1 MHTQMNSYQIN
12 NTNNLNVVDNTNS
25 ARNKKI
31 TISNLCKRF
40 KDKLIL
46 KDINLSVYEDE
57 IVSIIGPSGC
67 GKSTIFNILS
77 NLTTPDSGEININGK
92 FSYMYQKDLL
102 LPYKNIID
110 NVSMP
115 LILKNEKKK
124 KSHEKV
130 KPYFSIFGLEG
141 YENKYPDEL
150 SGGMRQRVN
159 FMRTFINSSDIM
171 LLDEPFGA
179 LDSITRTSMQNWL
192 LDIKKDIKSTILLIT
207 HDIDEAIIL
216 SNRIYILSN
225 KPAVVN
231 KEVLVDKSLYNK
243 DNLEN
248 VAKLKKEI
256 LGYL

>member
-1 MHTQMNSYQIN
+1 MPIQMNSYQ
-12 NTNNLNVVDNTNS
+12 TN
-25 ARNKKI
+25 NKKI
-31 TISNLCKRF
+31 IISNLSKTY

-46 KDINLSVYEDE
+46 KDIDLYVYEEE

-77 NLTTPDSGEININGK
+77 NLTTYDSGEVDINGR

-110 NVSMP
+110 NVSLP
-115 LILKNEKKK
+115 LILKGEKKK
-124 KSHEKV
+124 KSHNTV
-130 KPYFSIFGLEG
+130 KPYFSTFGLEG
-141 YENKYPDEL
+141 YENKYPSEL
-150 SGGMRQRVN
+150 SGGMRQRAN

-192 LDIKKDIKSTILLIT
+192 LDIKKEIKSTILLIT
-207 HDIDEAIIL
+207 HDIDEAITL
-216 SNRIYILSN
+216 SDRIYILSN

-231 KEVLVDKSLYNK
+231 KEIFVDKNIYNR

-248 VAKLKKEI
+248 IARLKKKI
-256 LGYL
+256 LDYL

>member
-1 MHTQMNSYQIN
+1 MNSYQ
-12 NTNNLNVVDNTNS
+12 TN
-25 ARNKKI
+25 NKKI
-31 TISNLCKRF
+31 VISNLSKKY

-46 KDINLSVYEDE
+46 KDIDLHVYEDE

-77 NLTTPDSGEININGK
+77 NLTTCDSGDVDINGR

-110 NVSMP
+110 NVSLP
-115 LILKNEKKK
+115 LVLKGEKKK
-124 KSHEKV
+124 KSREIV
-130 KPYFSIFGLEG
+130 KPYFSTFGLEG
-141 YENKYPDEL
+141 YENKYPNEL

-159 FMRTFINSSDIM
+159 FMRTFVNSSDIM

-179 LDSITRTSMQNWL
+179 LDSITRSSMQNWL
-192 LDIKKDIKSTILLIT
+192 LDIKREIKSTILLIT
-207 HDIDEAIIL
+207 HDIDEAILL
-216 SNRIYILSN
+216 SDRIYILSN
-225 KPAVVN
+225 KPAVIT
-231 KEVLVDKSLYNK
+231 KEIFVDNRVYDK

>member
-25 ARNKKI
+25 AKNKKI

-102 LPYKNIID
+102 LPYRNIID

-179 LDSITRTSMQNWL
+179 LDSITRSSMQNWL

-216 SNRIYILSN
+216 SN
-225 KPAVVN
+225 KPAVIN
-231 KEVLVDKSLYNK
+231 KEILLDKNIYNK

>member
-12 NTNNLNVVDNTNS
+12 NTTNLNVVDNTNS
-25 ARNKKI
+25 AKNKKI

-159 FMRTFINSSDIM
+159 FMRTFINSSNIM

-225 KPAVVN
+225 KPAVIN
-231 KEVLVDKSLYNK
+231 KEILLDKNIYNK

>member
-1 MHTQMNSYQIN
+1 MHIQMNSYQ
-12 NTNNLNVVDNTNS
+12 T
-25 ARNKKI
+25 NKKI
-31 TISNLCKRF
+31 IISNLSKKY

-46 KDINLSVYEDE
+46 KDIDLHVYDEE

-77 NLTTPDSGEININGK
+77 NLTTSDSGEVDINGR

-102 LPYKNIID
+102 LPYKNIMD
-110 NVSMP
+110 NVSLP
-115 LILKNEKKK
+115 LILKGEKKK
-124 KSHEKV
+124 KSQETV
-130 KPYFSIFGLEG
+130 KPYFSTFGLEG
-141 YENKYPDEL
+141 YENKYPHEL

-159 FMRTFINSSDIM
+159 FMRTFVNSSDIM

-179 LDSITRTSMQNWL
+179 LDSITRASMQNWL
-192 LDIKKDIKSTILLIT
+192 LDIKKEIKSTILLIT

-216 SNRIYILSN
+216 SDRIYILSN
-225 KPAVVN
+225 KPAVIN
-231 KEVLVDKSLYNK
+231 KEVIVDKRIYNK

-248 VAKLKKEI
+248 IAKLKKEI

>member
-25 ARNKKI
+25 AKNKKI

-159 FMRTFINSSDIM
+159 FMRTFIMKKLS
-171 LLDEPFGA
+171 LTFPYLD
-179 LDSITRTSMQNWL
+179 
-192 LDIKKDIKSTILLIT
+192 
-207 HDIDEAIIL
+207 
-216 SNRIYILSN
+216 
-225 KPAVVN
+225 
-231 KEVLVDKSLYNK
+231 
-243 DNLEN
+243 
-248 VAKLKKEI
+248 
-256 LGYL
+256 

>member
-1 MHTQMNSYQIN
+1 MNSYQ
-12 NTNNLNVVDNTNS
+12 T
-25 ARNKKI
+25 NKKI
-31 TISNLCKRF
+31 VISNLSKKY

-46 KDINLSVYEDE
+46 KDIDLHVYDEE

-77 NLTTPDSGEININGK
+77 NLTTSDSGEVDINGR

-102 LPYKNIID
+102 LPYKNIMD
-110 NVSMP
+110 NVSLP
-115 LILKNEKKK
+115 LILKGEKKK
-124 KSHEKV
+124 KSYETV
-130 KPYFSIFGLEG
+130 KPYFSTFGLEG
-141 YENKYPDEL
+141 YENKFPHEL

-159 FMRTFINSSDIM
+159 FMRTFVNSSNIM

-179 LDSITRTSMQNWL
+179 LDSITRASMQNWL
-192 LDIKKDIKSTILLIT
+192 LDIKKEIKSTILLIT

-216 SNRIYILSN
+216 SDRIYILSN
-225 KPAVVN
+225 KPAVIN
-231 KEVLVDKSLYNK
+231 KEVIVDKRIYNK

-248 VAKLKKEI
+248 IAKLKKEI

>member
-1 MHTQMNSYQIN
+1 MHIQMNSYQ
-12 NTNNLNVVDNTNS
+12 T
-25 ARNKKI
+25 NKKI
-31 TISNLCKRF
+31 VISNLSKKY

-46 KDINLSVYEDE
+46 KDIDLHVYDEE

-77 NLTTPDSGEININGK
+77 NLTTSDSGEVDINGR

-102 LPYKNIID
+102 LPYKNIMD
-110 NVSMP
+110 NVSLP
-115 LILKNEKKK
+115 LILKGEKKK
-124 KSHEKV
+124 KSHETV
-130 KPYFSIFGLEG
+130 KPYFSTFGLEG
-141 YENKYPDEL
+141 YENKYPHEL

-159 FMRTFINSSDIM
+159 FMRTFVNSSDIM

-179 LDSITRTSMQNWL
+179 LDSITRASMQNWL
-192 LDIKKDIKSTILLIT
+192 LDIKKEIKSTILLIT

-216 SNRIYILSN
+216 SDRIYILSN
-225 KPAVVN
+225 KPAVIN
-231 KEVLVDKSLYNK
+231 KEVIVDKRIYNK

-248 VAKLKKEI
+248 ISKLKKEI

>member
-25 ARNKKI
+25 AKNKKI

-115 LILKNEKKK
+115 LI
-124 KSHEKV
+124 
-130 KPYFSIFGLEG
+130 
-141 YENKYPDEL
+141 
-150 SGGMRQRVN
+150 
-159 FMRTFINSSDIM
+159 
-171 LLDEPFGA
+171 
-179 LDSITRTSMQNWL
+179 
-192 LDIKKDIKSTILLIT
+192 
-207 HDIDEAIIL
+207 
-216 SNRIYILSN
+216 
-225 KPAVVN
+225 
-231 KEVLVDKSLYNK
+231 
-243 DNLEN
+243 
-248 VAKLKKEI
+248 
-256 LGYL
+256 